1 MAAPT
6 LFPKV
11 LEVTVY
17 YMALWHGVSHTK
29 ENHVMKKL
37 LSLILVFSLV
47 LVLAACGASVPEQT
61 TPQAGMVTF
70 TDDLGRAVEVP
81 ADIQRIVP
89 SGPLSQIILYAI
101 APDLFVGLA
110 ARWDEC
116 ARGIVPDAYWDLPYF
131 GQLYNSANLNVEEL
145 ALADPQVII
154 DIGQQ
159 MSGGTE
165 DLDTLQAQTGIP
177 TVYISASLQDM
188 PRTFRTLGKLLGR
201 EEKAEELAVFCEQ
214 VYSRTVSIME
224 QVGENKVDALYVI
237 GQDGLNVLAQGSY
250 HAELVDMLTNNL
262 AVVDTPSSKGS
273 GNEVTMEQI
282 ALWDPDFVLFTPDSI
297 YDTVAEMDTWRDI
310 SAIASG
316 NYIEVPQGPHNW
328 MGTPPAVQ
336 RYLGLIWLTA
346 ELYPDYCDYDVK
358 AEILEY
364 YRLFYGC
371 ELTDAQYQTL
381 TANAMLED

>member
-1 MAAPT
+1 
-6 LFPKV
+6 
-11 LEVTVY
+11 
-17 YMALWHGVSHTK
+17 
-29 ENHVMKKL
+29 MKKL
-37 LSLILVFSLV
+37 ISLTLVFSLV
-47 LVLAACGASVPEQT
+47 LSLTACGASVPEQT
-61 TPQAGMVTF
+61 TPQAAMATF
-70 TDDLGRAVEVP
+70 TDDLVRTVEVP
-81 ADIQRIVP
+81 AEIRRIVP
-89 SGPLSQIILYAI
+89 SGPLAQIILYAI

-110 ARWDEC
+110 AQWDEC

-165 DLDTLQAQTGIP
+165 DMDTLQAQTGIP
-177 TVYISASLQDM
+177 TVYISSSLQDM

-201 EEKAEELAVFCEQ
+201 EEKAEELAAFCEK

-224 QVGENKVDALYVI
+224 QVGENKVDALYVL
-237 GQDGLNVLAQGSY
+237 GQDGLNVLARGSY

-282 ALWDPDFVLFTPDSI
+282 ALWNPDFVLFTPDSI
-297 YDTVAEMDTWRDI
+297 YDTVAEMDTWRSI
-310 SAIASG
+310 SAITSG
-316 NYIEVPQGPHNW
+316 NYLEVPQGPHNW

-371 ELTDAQYQTL
+371 ELTDAQYQAL
-381 TANAMLED
+381 TANAMRED